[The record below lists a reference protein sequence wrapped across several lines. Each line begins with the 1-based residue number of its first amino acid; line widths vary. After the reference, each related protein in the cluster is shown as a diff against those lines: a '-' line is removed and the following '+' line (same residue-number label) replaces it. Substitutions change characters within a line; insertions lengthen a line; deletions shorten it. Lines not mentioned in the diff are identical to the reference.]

1 MYIIDVIPLVKI
13 PKSASQVLSYFSSKN
28 IKIGAIVSAPLG
40 RASINALVVSSYEV
54 DDQKISIKKS
64 GFQMKNIKSVIS
76 EDPALSE
83 KQLELFKWFVKF
95 YFSPIGLAAK
105 AFIPSYLAK
114 RKTATKY
121 SLKGHSPEG
130 PTFSNSLQ
138 RTDLR
143 KKELVMGTDRV
154 GYYRQKMKEA
164 LDKNRQVLF
173 LVPDMYALDFYAG
186 EFADFHP
193 ALISSRLSPKKHFE
207 VWADIKNNKAKL
219 IISTR
224 MGVFLNFADPGLIIL
239 DEEQD
244 SAYKSQDMMPY
255 YHTKDVAF
263 KLSEI
268 FNTDLILGSAT
279 PDISTYYLANLGAK
293 QLSKNLQ
300 LVNLEMQSSNKRF
313 EVIDMRN
320 EIHGGNYSIL
330 SYRLQQELEN
340 IIQDNKQAILFISRR
355 GAETFVFCRDC
366 GYVEKCPKCDNSLI
380 HHKDFPPRGRSSGIL
395 VCHYCGFKKDPLLA
409 CPTCK
414 SHRIK
419 YFGAGTQK
427 AKEEIL
433 KNYPEA
439 KVEILDIDS
448 APTIES
454 QKNIIQKFKNKEINL
469 LIGTQLLLR
478 KHGALKADL
487 VCILS
492 IDNILYIP
500 DFKSGE
506 RIFRIMRELS
516 FLGKNKAKF
525 LLQTYTPEHG
535 IFEIIKDLDYE
546 KFYKQE
552 IESREA
558 FGYPPFSKLVK
569 LIFKDKNKDFAE
581 KEVKKMAA
589 KISSLK
595 LTAIHVLG
603 PAPAYIPKMKNE
615 YIWHI
620 ILKIENNEK
629 GEEEKNAVLKN
640 IPEGWTIDVNPE
652 SML

>member
-1 MYIIDVIPLVKI
+1 MYVIDVIPLVKI
-13 PKSASQVLSYFSSKN
+13 PKSTSQVLSYFSSKN
-28 IKIGAIVSAPLG
+28 IKIGAIVSVPLG
-40 RASINALVVSSYEV
+40 RALINAFAVSSYQI
-54 DDQKISIKKS
+54 DDQKMSIKKS

-76 EDPALSE
+76 EEPALSE

-105 AFIPSYLAK
+105 TFVPSYLLK
-114 RKTATKY
+114 RKTAIK
-121 SLKGHSPEG
+121 HSPGWSPPES
-130 PTFSNSLQ
+130 FLQ
-138 RTDLR
+138 RNDLC
-143 KKELVMGTDRV
+143 KKELVMGADRT
-154 GYYRQKMKEA
+154 GYYKQKIKEI
-164 LDKNRQVLF
+164 LDKNKQVLF
-173 LVPDMYALDFYAG
+173 LAPDMYALDFYAG
-186 EFADFHP
+186 EFTEFHP
-193 ALISSRLSPKKHFE
+193 TLISSRLSPKKYFE
-207 VWADIKNNKAKL
+207 EWLNIKNNKAKL

-224 MGVFLNFADPGLIIL
+224 MGVFLNFAGLGLIIL

-244 SAYKSQDMMPY
+244 SSYKSQDMMPY
-255 YHTKDVAF
+255 YHTKDIAF

-268 FNTDLILGSAT
+268 FNADLILGSNT
-279 PDISTYYLANLGAK
+279 PNISTYHLPR
-293 QLSKNLQ
+293 
-300 LVNLEMQSSNKRF
+300 LEMQSPNKRF

-330 SYRLQQELEN
+330 SYRLQQELDN
-340 IIQDNKQAILFISRR
+340 IIENKKQAILFISRR

-366 GYVEKCPKCDNSLI
+366 GYVEKCPKCDSSLI
-380 HHKDFPPRGRSSGIL
+380 HHKDLSSLGRSQGVL
-395 VCHYCGFKKDPLLA
+395 VCHYCGFKKDSPLS
-409 CPTCK
+409 CPKCK

-454 QKNIIQKFKNKEINL
+454 QKDIVQKFKNKEANI

-487 VCILS
+487 ICILS

-506 RIFRIMRELS
+506 RIFRIMREFSL
-516 FLGKNKAKF
+516 FGKDKAKF

-558 FGYPPFSKLVK
+558 FGYPPFSALVK
-569 LIFKDKNKDFAE
+569 LIFKDKNKDFAG
-581 KEVKKMAA
+581 KEAKKMAA

-595 LTAIHVLG
+595 LAAIQVLG
-603 PAPAYIPKMKNE
+603 PAPAYIPKVKNE